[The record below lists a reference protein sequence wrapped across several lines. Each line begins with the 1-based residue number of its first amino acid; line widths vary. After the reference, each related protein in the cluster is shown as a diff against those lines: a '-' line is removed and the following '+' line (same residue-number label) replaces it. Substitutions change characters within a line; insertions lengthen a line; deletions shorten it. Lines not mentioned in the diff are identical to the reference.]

1 MKFLIRY
8 MEWSLT
14 EDMFY
19 RDPYLSQYYACI
31 IEREQGTHFLADV
44 STLSLIPKCM
54 FHEILFHLDVVIKVV

>member
-1 MKFLIRY
+1 

-14 EDMFY
+14 EDMIY
-19 RDPYLSQYYACI
+19 RDPYLSQYYAY
-31 IEREQGTHFLADV
+31 IEREQATHFLADV